1 MKRRITWLVGMAIA
15 TLIIITLIAA
25 PGTSRHS
32 SGSTYSHAPDGYGAW
47 YSFMQQRGT
56 TIQRWQQ
63 PVSKL
68 TTLKSPATLLQVNS
82 DLSAF
87 YLSSQERD
95 WVEKGNILVV
105 LGVHKPATG
114 ADFSTGQDSP
124 AGNVKI
130 ETSRRYQIE
139 KVTEQIVGD
148 RFGAIV
154 WQEKIGKGKLIYATT
169 PNLAANAYQDNLNNY
184 NFLSQLV
191 NLSNSIYVDEYIHG
205 YKDANVK
212 KSEGEGSVVSYLA
225 KTPWF
230 PAFVQTGVLLL
241 VLIWAQ
247 NRRFGQPSALET
259 KVVDN
264 SEAYIQ
270 ALAGV
275 LQKAE
280 SHEFVVDVVGR
291 AEQLQLQLALGLGQ
305 VPLDR
310 TSLVSAYLQQTGDKS
325 TDLDEVLQLQARP
338 RAKTE
343 KELLSWLQKWQ
354 RIRQNLPSSRA

>member
-1 MKRRITWLVGMAIA
+1 MKRRITWLVGIAIA
-15 TLIIITLIAA
+15 ALIIITLIAA

-47 YSFMQQRGT
+47 YTFMQQRGT

-63 PVSKL
+63 PVSNL
-68 TTLKSPATLLQVNS
+68 TTLTSSATLLRVNS
-82 DLSAF
+82 DLSPSP
-87 YLSSQERD
+87 LSGQERN
-95 WVEKGNILVV
+95 WVEKGNNLVV
-105 LGVHKPATG
+105 LGVHESATG
-114 ADFSTGQDSP
+114 ADFTTEQDSP

-130 ETSRRYQIE
+130 ETTRRHQIE
-139 KVTEQIVGD
+139 KVAEQVMGD

-154 WQEKIGKGKLIYATT
+154 WLEKIGKGKVIYATT
-169 PNLAANAYQDNLNNY
+169 PDLAANAYQDNLNNY

-191 NLSNSIYVDEYIHG
+191 NQSSSIYVDEYIHG

-212 KSEGEGSVVSYLA
+212 KSAGEGSLVSYLA

-230 PAFVQTGVLLL
+230 PAFVQAGVLLL

-247 NRRFGQPSALET
+247 NRRFGQPVALET

-280 SHEFVVDVVGR
+280 SHDFVVDVVGK

-310 TSLVSAYLQQTGDKS
+310 TSLVNAHLQQTGDKS

-343 KELLSWLQKWQ
+343 RQLLSWLQKWQ